1 MAIGGRAL
9 TATEATAHNAS
20 PGLER
25 AWYAVALSTEVGDGP
40 VGVRVLDRP
49 WVLVR
54 LDGEVRAF
62 EDRCAHR
69 LAPLRI
75 GNVVDG
81 TLQCKYHGWRYQ
93 ADGRC
98 VEVPSS
104 GPEAAIPARACLR
117 PPAAVCE
124 RYGLVWLAPQQP
136 LSGLPDFHEWE
147 DDGFDTHWNEPR
159 RTPVSA
165 VQLCENFLDASHLP
179 TVHTGTFGVAEAAY
193 LPPVTV
199 EQDRWRA
206 WTTYEVQYR
215 NHDDPLVATGEHPLE
230 QPQRLY
236 KEVVPATTALVRLAF
251 PLTGRTIA
259 ILFSCLPESPTSTRI
274 FKMMARDDL
283 AGSAEHLAA
292 AERFE
297 DRVLDEDLAVLE
309 AYDTMSVPIDLKVEV
324 HVRADRL
331 SVAYRRQLAAMIEG
345 GAGDSPA
352 SAVPFPSRETPAF
365 TT

>member
-1 MAIGGRAL
+1 MS
-9 TATEATAHNAS
+9 EATAHNGS

-25 AWYAVALSTEVGDGP
+25 AWYAVALSTEIGDAP

-49 WVLVR
+49 WVVVR
-54 LDGEVRAF
+54 LDGEVQAF
-62 EDRCAHR
+62 EDRCPHR
-69 LAPLRI
+69 LAPLSI
-75 GNVVDG
+75 GDVVDG
-81 TLQCKYHGWRYQ
+81 TLRCKYHGWRYR

-98 VEVPSS
+98 VEVPSA
-104 GPEAAIPARACLR
+104 GPDAAIPARACLR
-117 PPAAVCE
+117 RPAAVVE
-124 RYGLVWLAPQQP
+124 HYGLVWLAPEEP
-136 LSGLPDFHEWE
+136 LCGLPDFHEW
-147 DDGFDTHWNEPR
+147 DDPAFDTHWNEPR

-165 VQLCENFLDASHLP
+165 VQLCDNFLDASHLP
-179 TVHTGTFGVAEAAY
+179 TVHAGTFGVAEAGY
-193 LPPVTV
+193 VPPVTV
-199 EQDRWRA
+199 EHDGKRA

-230 QPQRLY
+230 QPQRLH
-236 KEVVPATTALVRLAF
+236 KEVVPATTALVRLEF
-251 PLTGRTIA
+251 PLTGKTIA

-283 AGSAEHLAA
+283 GGSAERLAA

-309 AYDTMSVPIDLKVEV
+309 AYGTMAVPIDLQAEV

-331 SVAYRRQLAAMIEG
+331 SVAYRRLLAAVMRGE
-345 GAGDSPA
+345 AT
-352 SAVPFPSRETPAF
+352 PSEQETPVC